1 MAKETAPRITA
12 WSFSRL
18 QDYRGCPRKAKYKHV
33 DKLNEPSND
42 AMARGSAIDQ
52 MEGDFITGKLK
63 KCPPEIKSFE
73 AEFLELRKRKAIV
86 QEQWAFDKDWIE
98 VDWFAKDAWCRI
110 KTDVYTH
117 DLKTNTLM
125 VVDCKTGKI
134 REEHKEQVKL
144 YALGGLMKLPT
155 VDVVDARLWYTDQ
168 AVELP
173 EEPELY
179 TRADVPALKKYW
191 AAQVKPMLADTRFAP
206 KPSSNCKYC
215 HFSKAKGGPCEY

>member
-1 MAKETAPRITA
+1 MAAAKIEA

-18 QDYRGCPRKAKYKHV
+18 QDWRGCARKAKYKHI
-33 DKLNEPSND
+33 DKIKEPGNE
-42 AMARGSAIDQ
+42 AMERGSAIDK
-52 MEGDFITGKLK
+52 MEGDFITGALK

-73 AEFLELRKRKAIV
+73 AELLELRKRKAIV
-86 QEQWAFDKDWIE
+86 QEQWAYDKNWVEVGWFDKE
-98 VDWFAKDAWCRI
+98 AWCRI

-117 DLKTNTLM
+117 DLKTNTML
-125 VVDCKTGKI
+125 VVDMKTGKI

-206 KPSSNCKYC
+206 KPSSNCRYC
-215 HFSKAKGGPCEY
+215 FFSKAKGGKCEY